1 FAAFLASAASCTAAT
16 TTTTTTAS
24 TTTTAVTVET
34 TTSTTTGATTESTTE
49 TTTATT
55 LDFAQIPV
63 TAYATNNTMKLAA
76 VSGISGWV
84 DGSTGTIAVDD
95 LIQYEAFKGTGA
107 ALTYAAAWVIDQSPQ
122 RDEIIEYIF
131 GEDGMRVQLVRLTV
145 GASDFTTAAMGH
157 YTYDDTVGNVA
168 DSDLS
173 EFSIEKD
180 RIIIEILKDAL
191 AINPDLIFMAAPWSA
206 PAWMKTNK
214 SLYGGTLSPSYYGM
228 YSQYL
233 IKYLDAYAAEG
244 IDIDY
249 LSVQN
254 EPYYGPSDYPGMT
267 WTIDTTKIFVR
278 DFLGPDLEMVENDAK
293 IMIWDHNPV
302 DGSGNLIDFPVR
314 VLRSEETA
322 AYVDAIGVHCY
333 SGDEVD
339 MRNYLDYLYENNP
352 EVEVFMTE
360 CTAVTTYTNL
370 EQNMEWSIRRMYIEA
385 YNHHAVGTTYWN
397 LALDALGT
405 THLGG
410 CGNCTGLVS
419 VLSSSYRLEA
429 DGYVT
434 AHFSRYVNVGA
445 RRIET
450 DSANANILVVGYL
463 DDSGKITLVLWNDG
477 AGRVASI
484 LWRGKKCTVPLP
496 ANALVSVNWTIPTS
510 E

>member
-1 FAAFLASAASCTAAT
+1 MRRFLILFMFAAFLVSAASCTADPTTLTTAPTMT
-16 TTTTTTAS
+16 TTEPTS
-24 TTTTAVTVET
+24 TLPPS
-34 TTSTTTGATTESTTE
+34 TTSTATS
-49 TTTATT
+49 
-55 LDFAQIPV
+55 LDFTQIPV
-63 TAYATNNTMKLAA
+63 TAYATNNLMKLAA
-76 VSGISGWV
+76 VNGISGWV
-84 DGSTGTIAVDD
+84 DGTTGTIAVDE
-95 LIQYEAFKGTGA
+95 LIQYEAYRGVGA
-107 ALTYAAAWVIDQSPQ
+107 ALTYSAAWVINQSPQ

-145 GASDFTTAAMGH
+145 GASDFTTATMGH
-157 YTYDDTVGNVA
+157 YTYNDTVGNVA

-180 RIIIEILKDAL
+180 RIIIDILKDAL
-191 AINPDLIFMAAPWSA
+191 EINPDLVFIAAPWSA
-206 PAWMKTNK
+206 PAWMKTNR
-214 SLYGGTLSPSYYGM
+214 SLYGGSLSPSYYGL

-254 EPYYGPSDYPGMT
+254 EPYYGPGDYPGMT
-267 WTIDTTKIFVR
+267 WTVDTTKIFIR
-278 DFLGPDLEMVENDAK
+278 DFLGPDLEMVGNDAK
-293 IMIWDHNPV
+293 IMIWDHNTV

-314 VLRSEETA
+314 VLRSDETA

-333 SGDEVD
+333 SGDEID

-385 YNHHAVGTTYWN
+385 YNRHAVGTTYWN
-397 LALDALGT
+397 LALDALGA

-419 VLSSSYRLEA
+419 VLSSSFRLEA

-434 AHFSRYVNVGA
+434 AHFARYVNVGA
-445 RRIET
+445 RRIHT
-450 DSANANILVVGYL
+450 DSSNANILAVGYL
-463 DDSGKITLVLWNDG
+463 DGAGKITLVLWNDG

-484 LWRGKKCTVPLP
+484 LWRGKKVTVPLP